1 MAANNQ
7 AEEVF
12 DIGSVE
18 EAAQTPAESQGAAV
32 YSLEAAVKCPHCRE
46 VIRTMKA
53 VKLSRTQVNF
63 TSTLPRAG
71 RVLVCPQC
79 EKVIS
84 AELSGI
90 L

>member
-1 MAANNQ
+1 MAANPSDDT
-7 AEEVF
+7 F
-12 DIGSVE
+12 DIGDVE
-18 EAAQTPAESQGAAV
+18 AEVPVEYQSTGAV
-32 YSLEAAVKCPHCRE
+32 YTLESAVKCPHCRE

-63 TSTLPRAG
+63 TSTLPRGG
-71 RVLVCPQC
+71 RVLICPQC
-79 EKVIS
+79 EKVLP